1 MIQFLSMPHSQRNR
15 TLRIMITRINHDAI
29 DILIIRHNSPLLL
42 LLLVGIISSIAVIFQ
57 NGKHIFTNLPRRTVA
72 QIHNAVGM
80 RVGRAVEGYFDLE
93 ASAAETEE

>member
-1 MIQFLSMPHSQRNR
+1 MPHSQRNR
-15 TLRIMITRINHDAI
+15 TLRIMITRIHHDTIA
-29 DILIIRHNSPLLL
+29 ILIIRHNSPLLL
-42 LLLVGIISSIAVIFQ
+42 SIISSIAVIFQ